1 MSPGP
6 LHRCCSRPTLS
17 VACHTLWGQAEA
29 MQCLLFAFSVWNPS
43 TDSISLYTTSVR
55 CMRYAKPIHPVQFP
69 STCIH
74 PLWWLDSLDPQN
86 LRSASITVLG
96 SFYPIY
102 LLVRGG
108 HHPPNQGASRIKD
121 LPVGK
126 VLSRD
131 FRFMLPSSCQGSVR
145 RLEVIRYILPRQGK
159 VLRGTA
165 PDVPINLCWIWIGGM
180 TYRHPH
186 PAAGRT
192 RDSARCRCVWS
203 GSNHHTTWP
212 AQAVL

>member
-6 LHRCCSRPTLS
+6 LHRCCSRPILS

-108 HHPPNQGASRIKD
+108 PPPPEPGGISYQ
-121 LPVGK
+121 
-126 VLSRD
+126 
-131 FRFMLPSSCQGSVR
+131 RF
-145 RLEVIRYILPRQGK
+145 
-159 VLRGTA
+159 
-165 PDVPINLCWIWIGGM
+165 
-180 TYRHPH
+180 
-186 PAAGRT
+186 AGRKSVVT
-192 RDSARCRCVWS
+192 RFQVHAPKQLS
-203 GSNHHTTWP
+203 GKCTETRSYQIYFTSSG
-212 AQAVL
+212 